1 MWLSAGLAIAA
12 MWGGLSIAYAAPQ
25 IPPSFGIL
33 AVATSSYLLAFA
45 ATAQRRRPARQAAD
59 HHRATSQSEVP
70 R

>member
-1 MWLSAGLAIAA
+1 

-33 AVATSSYLLAFA
+33 TVATTSYLLAFA
-45 ATAQRRRPARQAAD
+45 ATARRRLPAPPPPAAHPRRSQAV
-59 HHRATSQSEVP
+59 VP